1 MDIFIFK
8 ALWPEIFLSLFLVK
22 LLVLDSHI
30 INRLNFN
37 FPILN
42 NEIFIQLTTVF
53 FFILLLINNNYIF
66 GFDSNFFFLT
76 DLSTKTLKF
85 FFIVFCLFSFIIIWR
100 SFFIQK
106 LNFFEFYLIFLIA
119 VLSLLL
125 LTSAFNLISIYLC
138 LELQAIS
145 FYIFAAFH
153 KDSILSSE
161 AAIKYFISSS
171 IMSGIF
177 LLGCSFIYGCF
188 GTLNLFD
195 INILISFLS
204 NKTFLFDL
212 NSSYEIIF
220 IIASIGAFLILST
233 IFFKLV
239 IAPYHFWFPQI
250 YDGSPLSST
259 IIFAILPKLMLFNL
273 LLKIWV
279 SFFNLVSLSTSVL
292 FLIGFY
298 SIFFGL
304 IKLLKQ
310 KRLKKLYIYS
320 SISQMGLPLCALAD
334 NTLYGFSTVYFF
346 LVSYLLTA
354 ILMWGILVL
363 INQNQYKIFKN
374 TTINPIFTSMFNKI
388 LNQNS
393 IIAFCFLFIFF
404 SLAAIPPFS
413 GFIGKVYIYLV
424 LIQSYKYEM
433 ATLIIYISVLG
444 VYYYIKFL
452 KIIFFENLTTTIHVK
467 AQSFFNA
474 DFILIDYNI
483 FSICLYLLIFICF
496 YPTIFFLNCF
506 TVIFYPF

>member
-8 ALWPEIFLSLFLVK
+8 AFWPEFFLSLFLIK
-22 LLVLDSHI
+22 LLVLDSHT
-30 INRLNFN
+30 INRLSFN

-42 NEIFIQLTTVF
+42 NEILIQIVMVLIFT
-53 FFILLLINNNYIF
+53 LLLFNNNYIF

-76 DLSTKTLKF
+76 DLSTQKLKLC
-85 FFIVFCLFSFIIIWR
+85 FIFFCLLSFIIIWR
-100 SFFIQK
+100 SFVIQK
-106 LNFFEFYLIFLIA
+106 LNFFEFFLIFLI
-119 VLSLLL
+119 VLLSLLF

-153 KDSILSSE
+153 RDSIFSSE
-161 AAIKYFISSS
+161 AALKYFISSS

-177 LLGCSFIYGCF
+177 LLGCSLIYGSF
-188 GTLNLFD
+188 GTLNLID
-195 INILISFLS
+195 INTLITLIPNSEV
-204 NKTFLFDL
+204 L
-212 NSSYEIIF
+212 NFESIFVSS
-220 IIASIGAFLILST
+220 ALGAFLILSA

-259 IIFAILPKLMLFNL
+259 IIFSVIPKLVLFNL
-273 LLKIWV
+273 LIKIWV
-279 SFFNLVSLSTSVL
+279 SFFSLVVFSSSIL
-292 FLIGFY
+292 FIIGFY

-320 SISQMGLPLCALAD
+320 SISQLGLPLCALAD
-334 NTLYGFSTVYFF
+334 NTIYGFSTVYFF
-346 LVSYLLTA
+346 LISYLITA

-363 INQNQYKIFKN
+363 INQNQYKTTKI
-374 TTINPIFTSMFNKI
+374 TTINPLFTSTFNKI

-393 IIAFCFLFIFF
+393 TIALCFLFIFF

-424 LIQSYKYEM
+424 LIQGYKYEI
-433 ATLIIYISVLG
+433 AVLIIYISVVG

-452 KIIFFENLTTTIHVK
+452 KIIFFENLTITKHIK
-467 AQSFFNA
+467 AQSFFNSE
-474 DFILIDYNI
+474 FVIYDYNV
-483 FSICLYLLIFICF
+483 FSICLFLLVFICF
-496 YPTIFFLNCF
+496 YPNFFFLNCF
-506 TVIFYPF
+506 TMIFYPF

>member
-1 MDIFIFK
+1 LDIFIFK
-8 ALWPEIFLSLFLVK
+8 ALWPEIFLSLFLIK

-42 NEIFIQLTTVF
+42 NEIIIQLIIVF
-53 FFILLLINNNYIF
+53 FFILLLINNDYIF

-76 DLSTKTLKF
+76 DLSTKTLKL

-106 LNFFEFYLIFLIA
+106 LNFFEFFLIFLI
-119 VLSLLL
+119 VVISLLL

-138 LELQAIS
+138 LELQALS
-145 FYIFAAFH
+145 FYIFAAFN

-171 IMSGIF
+171 IMSGVF

-188 GTLNLFD
+188 GTLNLID
-195 INILISFLS
+195 INILIS
-204 NKTFLFDL
+204 NKEALFTF
-212 NSSYEIIF
+212 NYEIIF
-220 IIASIGAFLILST
+220 IISSIGAFLILST

-250 YDGSPLSST
+250 YDGAPLSST
-259 IIFAILPKLMLFNL
+259 IIFSILPKLMLFNL
-273 LLKIWV
+273 LLKVWV
-279 SFFNLVSLSTSVL
+279 SFFNLITLSSSVL

-334 NTLYGFSTVYFF
+334 NTLYSFSSVYFF
-346 LVSYLLTA
+346 LVNYLLTA

-363 INQNQYKIFKN
+363 INQNQYKIVKN
-374 TTINPIFTSMFNKI
+374 TIINPIFISMFNKI

-393 IIAFCFLFIFF
+393 IIAFCFLVIFF

-424 LIQSYKYEM
+424 LIQCYKYEM
-433 ATLIIYISVLG
+433 ALLIIYISVLG

-452 KIIFFENLTTTIHVK
+452 KTIFFENLTTTIHIK
-467 AQSFFNA
+467 AQSFFNSQ
-474 DFILIDYNI
+474 FIIYDYNI

-496 YPTIFFLNCF
+496 YPTLFFLNCF
-506 TVIFYPF
+506 TIIFYPF